1 MRTLKSMKRENITQ
15 MHGNSWQVCLIYGK
29 QGFMFV
35 LDLQFFST
43 LFLQCFLMRFAA
55 SSKCLYYNTLFLILY
70 RNELHKLYTKVKVTI
85 LVSQSIQQCF
95 APAFIV
101 QNFPILASKFSWSFK
116 WKCKQI
122 LERKSTTLHGRISSK
137 HDSWGIQEIA
147 NFGSSMAELWCG
159 TVLSFRDHARA
170 SNIND
175 ESIHFSW

>member
-1 MRTLKSMKRENITQ
+1 

-101 QNFPILASKFSWSFK
+101 QNFPILASNFSWSFK

-175 ESIHFSW
+175 KSIHFSW